1 MSPPI
6 LQTELED
13 HRSTSATRMDSERK
27 DLPVRSKQDIQNTA
41 GPSDFLG
48 LPGEVRNKISRY
60 AVTTDQWININDRK
74 PGLLSVNRQMR
85 SETEHLYFTENKFEL
100 DQAIMS
106 SDCPIAATLRRFQP
120 LNVMNVFLVPH
131 WSFGVPVS
139 NLFAG
144 AVVISVSPISY
155 VFLVS

>member
-13 HRSTSATRMDSERK
+13 PRSSSATKMDCECK
-27 DLPVRSKQDIQNTA
+27 GLPLRPKHDTQDTA
-41 GPSDFLG
+41 SQSDFLG

-60 AVTTDQWININDRK
+60 AIIMDQWINLNDRK

-85 SETEHLYFTENKFEL
+85 SETERLYFTENKFEL

-120 LNVMNVFLVPH
+120 LNVMNVFLVPR

-139 NLFAG
+139 SLFAG
-144 AVVISVSPISY
+144 AVVTSISPISY
-155 VFLVS
+155 VLVS